1 VYDFASETEVSA
13 VSIALGVVC
22 DVARD
27 KKFDPVKQIP
37 GYILSGDAT
46 FIPRDRNARDTLKKL
61 DRNEILEELVEAYLQ
76 KEGKI

>member
-1 VYDFASETEVSA
+1 MSEQDPKTRVYDFASETE
-13 VSIALGVVC
+13 VC

-27 KKFDPVKQIP
+27 KKFDPVKQIT